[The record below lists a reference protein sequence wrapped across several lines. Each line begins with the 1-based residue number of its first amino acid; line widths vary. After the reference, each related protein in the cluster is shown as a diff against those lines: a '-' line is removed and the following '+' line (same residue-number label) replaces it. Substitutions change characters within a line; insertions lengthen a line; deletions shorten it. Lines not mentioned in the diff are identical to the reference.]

1 MYLFKDNVNLDIKG
15 YAKIITDADNLTI
28 PLEGKIMECMYNL
41 LNIENGI
48 KEMICF
54 VGGGGKTSAMFHLSR
69 ELSRKGKKILVT
81 TTTAVY
87 YPEKKLFDNII
98 VSEKEDLGIFDGTI
112 CSGITVLG
120 RSMSSEGKLLGVNP
134 EFLDVIFLKGLFDFI
149 LIEGDGSKGRSVK
162 APADH
167 EPVIPSHTTKLVGL
181 VGMDCLEKNVYEEN
195 VHRLEHFC
203 RILDCREGD
212 VIDTEMIGKL
222 IIHKQGLFKASP
234 VQSEKYLILNKVDG
248 ESTRKSAIDITQQLL
263 KVGFKLEGIVMS
275 SFKGSTFQNAIKEVK
290 V

>member
-1 MYLFKDNVNLDIKG
+1 MEYMYS
-15 YAKIITDADNLTI
+15 
-28 PLEGKIMECMYNL
+28 L

-54 VGGGGKTSAMFHLSR
+54 VGGGGKTSAMFQLSR

-81 TTTAVY
+81 TTTAVC

-98 VSEKEDLGIFDGTI
+98 VSEKEDLGIFNDTI
-112 CSGITVLG
+112 CDGITVLG
-120 RSMSSEGKLLGVNP
+120 KSMSSEGKLLGINP
-134 EFLDVIFLKGLFDFI
+134 KFLDVIFSRGLFDFI

-162 APADH
+162 APAVH

-181 VGMDCLEKNVYEEN
+181 IGMDCVGKNVHEEN
-195 VHRLEHFC
+195 VHRPEHFC
-203 RILDCREGD
+203 RILGCREGD
-212 VIDTEMIGKL
+212 IIDTEMIEKL

-248 ESTRKSAIDITQQLL
+248 ESAKKSAIDITQQLL
-263 KVGFKLEGIVMS
+263 RMGFELEGIVMS
-275 SFKGSTFQNAIKEVK
+275 SFKSSTFQNAIKEVRI
-290 V
+290 